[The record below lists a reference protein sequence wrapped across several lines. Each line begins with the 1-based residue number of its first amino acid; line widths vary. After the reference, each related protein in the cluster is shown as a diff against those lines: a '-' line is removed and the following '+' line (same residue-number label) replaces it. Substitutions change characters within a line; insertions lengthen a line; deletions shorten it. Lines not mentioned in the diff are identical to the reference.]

1 MLCKQ
6 ALEIAEKGQNACISF
21 VCYKQNIRE
30 FIKSL
35 IPDIKIIHLK
45 VDEDILVEKTF
56 VRTQKQLEQSGM
68 SIETVWKMD
77 VEHMNKIRAKYGEE
91 YTKERYSQHIK
102 DMFYVGL
109 DEHKPDELNC
119 FVINNTEY
127 GKAGI
132 K

>member
-1 MLCKQ
+1 M
-6 ALEIAEKGQNACISF
+6 
-21 VCYKQNIRE
+21 
-30 FIKSL
+30 SL
-35 IPDIKIIHLK
+35 
-45 VDEDILVEKTF
+45 
-56 VRTQKQLEQSGM
+56 
-68 SIETVWKMD
+68 ETVWKMD

>member
-21 VCYKQNIRE
+21 VCYKQYIRE

-77 VEHMNKIRAKYGEE
+77 VEHMNKIRAKYGKE
-91 YTKERYSQHIK
+91 YTKERYSQHFK

-109 DEHKPDELNC
+109 DEHKPDEPNC